1 MKYYFPYPS
10 DKPEKKYYIITKDN
24 KRVYFGQAS
33 ASDFTIHK
41 DEDRK
46 NRYIK
51 RHEKNES
58 KFWNKSGIDTPSF
71 WALNLLWNKP
81 TIKESY
87 QDIKRKY
94 LT

>member
-1 MKYYFPYPS
+1 M
-10 DKPEKKYYIITKDN
+10 
-24 KRVYFGQAS
+24 
-33 ASDFTIHK
+33 SDFTIHK

-46 NRYIK
+46 NRYIN
-51 RHEKNES
+51 RHKKNED
-58 KFWNKSGIDTPSF
+58 WGKSGIDTAGF
-71 WALNLLWNKP
+71 WSRWLLWNKP